1 MKWPWPLVL
10 LLACH
15 RDNDKSIDKTA
26 AATLFDTV
34 ELENVPAGLSDLTID
49 DAGALWSIPERD
61 RHVVRL
67 VDNKPTTFPLEG
79 VAPGLDTEALAWL
92 GDHRFVV
99 GLEGAHDATAAIAYA
114 TSDGTK
120 LVVDKPNTFS
130 PAELGVT
137 PTINHGI
144 EALCGHGDDI
154 LAATEIVHQEP
165 DGTRWAALIRIHGA
179 DTKFGKVRLTSTKGK
194 LSALSCT
201 FADDG
206 TVEVFAIERHYG
218 VVRIVEFHVGTDL
231 DATAKL
237 VLDLQPVLHDALN
250 LEGIA
255 RLPNG
260 KLVLINDN
268 QGRAASGPT
277 DLLYLR

>member
-1 MKWPWPLVL
+1 MKWRWPLVL

-15 RDNDKSIDKTA
+15 GDHKSIDKTA
-26 AATLFDTV
+26 AAKLFDTV
-34 ELENVPAGLSDLTID
+34 ELKNVPAGLSDLTID
-49 DAGALWSIPERD
+49 DTSELWAIPERD
-61 RHVVRL
+61 RRVVRI
-67 VDNKPTTFPLEG
+67 VDNAPTTFPIEG

-92 GDHRFVV
+92 GASHFVV

-114 TSDGTK
+114 TFDGTK
-120 LVVDKPNTFS
+120 LVVDKSRLFTPE
-130 PAELGVT
+130 ELGVT

-144 EALCGHGDDI
+144 EALCGQGDDV
-154 LAATEIVHQEP
+154 LAATEIVHEEA

-179 DTKFGKVRLTSTKGK
+179 DTKFGKVRLTSDKGK

-206 TVEVFAIERHYG
+206 SVEVFAIERHYG
-218 VVRIVEFHVGTDL
+218 VARIVEFHVGTDL

-237 VLDLQPVLHDALN
+237 MLDLQPVLHDGLN

-255 RLPNG
+255 RLPSG
-260 KLVLINDN
+260 KLVLVNDN
-268 QGRAASGPT
+268 QGRDTSGPT
-277 DLLYLR
+277 ELLYLR